1 MTKKES
7 IEFIKII
14 LNLDTTPSYIYL
26 DVSNSL
32 DNIKDYEMFIKEFK
46 SLYGTLKLQLEYK
59 TAFQKFL
66 LIMEVFNNQRFALTK
81 IEQQQ
86 KYKFIDELY
95 ENLTW
100 YFNILSEGMPTDWE
114 LENHKWKHFK
124 RGKKG
129 QEEKILFNEKKLKV
143 CNMLGNTR
151 ELYRL
156 STKRKTQL
164 KESIEIIV
172 DKLIKEN
179 KTNKV
184 AIGYENNPVAKL
196 MNKGK

>member
-1 MTKKES
+1 MTKEEL

-46 SLYGTLKLQLEYK
+46 SLYSTLKLQLEYK

-66 LIMEVFNNQRFALTK
+66 IIMEVFNNQRYALTHK
-81 IEQQQ
+81 ENDNVE
-86 KYKFIDELY
+86 KWRNALY
-95 ENLTW
+95 SKVTW
-100 YFNILSEGMPTDWE
+100 YFDELSWLNPTEEQLINQVWQNHQNKGKNMFSIKE
-114 LENHKWKHFK
+114 L
-124 RGKKG
+124 
-129 QEEKILFNEKKLKV
+129 QV
-143 CNMLGNTR
+143 CNLIGETK

-156 STKRKTQL
+156 TTKNKPL
-164 KESIEIIV
+164 LMEKIKSITL
-172 DKLIKEN
+172 DLIKQN
-179 KTNKV
+179 KSGTV

>member
-1 MTKKES
+1 MTKEEL

-46 SLYGTLKLQLEYK
+46 SLYSTLKLQLEYK
-59 TAFQKFL
+59 TAYQKFL
-66 LIMEVFNNQRFALTK
+66 MIMEVINNQRFALLDKEVIQIEDFKTK
-81 IEQQQ
+81 LYNKLTDICEYLRED
-86 KYKFIDELY
+86 KIPTVEYIKNIDFNNIKNADKTMYFEPK
-95 ENLTW
+95 EIKVNL
-100 YFNILSEGMPTDWE
+100 ILGDS
-114 LENHKWKHFK
+114 L
-124 RGKKG
+124 
-129 QEEKILFNEKKLKV
+129 
-143 CNMLGNTR
+143 

-156 STKRKTQL
+156 STQNKTLLQERI
-164 KESIEIIV
+164 KEIIIDLV
-172 DKLIKEN
+172 KQN

-184 AIGYENNPVAKL
+184 AIDYKNNPVAKL